1 MAKGYA
7 VAELVRVCYERGC
20 VVIKGRLAL
29 RCLGLQ
35 VREVLDLAGGLVE
48 EGTPTN
54 WQRCRP

>member
-1 MAKGYA
+1 M
-7 VAELVRVCYERGC
+7 VFLVRVCDERGC
-20 VVIKGRLAL
+20 VVLKDRLAL

-54 WQRCRP
+54 WQRYRP